1 MGSMRYL
8 AFICILVTSAM
19 VANGETFYVAPNGH
33 DTNPGTLQKPW
44 RTIQKASDS
53 LKPGDTIL
61 IRAGTYREQ
70 VIPGRSGRNG
80 NYIEYRAYPG
90 DRVTID
96 GRDISLPEWESGLIH
111 IEEVSYIRVV
121 GLRIINAGPHENS
134 CGIYVDN
141 SSHIVIEK
149 NYTYNTVSSGI
160 GVWNSSNIIID
171 GNEVELACNDGEQE
185 CITVAGTG
193 NFEIRNNH
201 VHHGGP
207 GTNGGEGIDLKD
219 GSHDGKVYGNLIHH
233 LRGERTGIYLDAWD
247 KHTYNIE
254 VFRNTVHDCS
264 AGISLASENGGLL
277 ERIKIYNNIVYN
289 NHTNGLEIGN
299 WGEEGI
305 PRRPIRDIKFIN
317 NTVVHNGTSDW
328 GGGIHLE
335 NPDAKEI
342 LIRNNIFSQNR
353 LAQIS
358 NEAKLSAETLTVD
371 HNLIDG
377 FRDYE
382 DEIHGTTY
390 VEEKPLFVN
399 PSEYDFRL
407 KEGSPA
413 VDRGSPIHAP
423 RDDFDGSARPQ
434 RKGYDL
440 GAFEYR
446 D

>member
-1 MGSMRYL
+1 
-8 AFICILVTSAM
+8 
-19 VANGETFYVAPNGH
+19 
-33 DTNPGTLQKPW
+33 
-44 RTIQKASDS
+44 
-53 LKPGDTIL
+53 
-61 IRAGTYREQ
+61 
-70 VIPGRSGRNG
+70 
-80 NYIEYRAYPG
+80 
-90 DRVTID
+90 VTID

-111 IEEVSYIRVV
+111 IEDVSYIRVV
-121 GLRIINAGPHENS
+121 GLRFINAGPHENS

-141 SSHIVIEK
+141 TSHIVIEK

-185 CITVAGTG
+185 CITVAATS

-207 GTNGGEGIDLKD
+207 GTNGGEGIVPKD

-233 LRGERTGIYLDAWD
+233 VKRGERTGIYLDAWD

-264 AGISLASENGGLL
+264 AGISLASESGGLL
-277 ERIKIYNNIVYN
+277 EHIKIFNNILFN
-289 NHTNGLEIGN
+289 NDTNGLEIGN

-305 PRRPIRDIKFIN
+305 SRRPVRDVHFIN
-317 NTVVHNGTSDW
+317 NTVVQNGTSGW

-335 NPDAKEI
+335 NPDSREI
-342 LIRNNIFSQNR
+342 LIRNNIFSQN
-353 LAQIS
+353 LTAQIS
-358 NEAKLSAETLTVD
+358 IEADIPVGSLTVD
-371 HNLIDG
+371 HNMIDG

-382 DEIHGTTY
+382 EEIRGTSY
-390 VEEKPLFVN
+390 IEKKPLFVN
-399 PSEYDFRL
+399 PSEQNFRL

-413 VDRGSPIHAP
+413 IDAASPVYAP
-423 RDDFDGSARPQ
+423 RHDFDGNSRPLG
-434 RKGYDL
+434 KGHDL
-440 GAFEYR
+440 GAFEHR